1 LTASEFLERC
11 TFITFNDSFSL
22 DAKLM
27 KGFDSIQDSFVVFD
41 EVHNLFKSV
50 LNDSDRGR

>member
-1 LTASEFLERC
+1 
-11 TFITFNDSFSL
+11 
-22 DAKLM
+22 M

-50 LNDSDRGR
+50 INDSDRGR